1 MAKKI
6 ILGIH
11 GLGGHSGWFKNLEND
26 LEKQGVDFYAF
37 DLPGFG
43 TNHNLVSQSPYIKG
57 HVDSYKE
64 WISFAQAEYC
74 KLREKNPEAEI
85 IVLGHSLGAL
95 IAANMT
101 EIDQG
106 TKLILSVP
114 GFKGSPNTFNQSFFW
129 STLRKVVIDKFILQ
143 KNVYV
148 KLPSSQKKSTPADAD
163 PLRILEVTQ
172 TMLLE
177 ILKLRAASKN
187 RMSQISSPI
196 FMIQIAEDKVVDNPT
211 QDEYYELINSDDKK
225 FKAYYGADHDW
236 IWSEAVCAAVTE
248 DVVNWLS
255 Q

>member
-1 MAKKI
+1 MVETI

-26 LEKQGVDFYAF
+26 LEKQGIDFYAF

-43 TNHNLVSQSPYIKG
+43 TNHNLVSQSSYIKG

-64 WISFAQAEYC
+64 WISCAQAEYH

-114 GFKGSPNTFNQSFFW
+114 GFKGSPSTFNQSFFW
-129 STLRKVVIDKFILQ
+129 STLRKVVIDKLILQ
-143 KNVYV
+143 RDVYV
-148 KLPSSQKKSTPADAD
+148 KLPSSAKKSTPADTD
-163 PLRILEVTQ
+163 PLRISEVTQ

-177 ILKLRAASKN
+177 IMKLRAASKK
-187 RMSQISSPI
+187 RMTEIEAPV
-196 FMIQIAEDKVVDNPT
+196 FMIQIADDKVVDNPT
-211 QDEYYELINSDDKK
+211 QQEHFDLIKADGKLFKVYEDT
-225 FKAYYGADHDW
+225 DHDW
-236 IWSEAVCAAVTE
+236 IWSMTCCQQVTA
-248 DVVNWLS
+248 DIVDWLAS
-255 Q
+255 